1 MSVDRST
8 HWIARNNPMGG
19 YGRRQS
25 SSAGGDAMVT
35 HVDVALVVG
44 CRSSAVKKEGEAIFS
59 KSLFCG
65 SRSVRTSDNL
75 ANFPCRLDSFIQS

>member
-1 MSVDRST
+1 MSVDRSA

-25 SSAGGDAMVT
+25 SSAGRDAMVT

-44 CRSSAVKKEGEAIFS
+44 CRSSVVKNHKIVLFS
-59 KSLFCG
+59 ACLEKS
-65 SRSVRTSDNL
+65 
-75 ANFPCRLDSFIQS
+75 